1 MVSIITVNYNGL
13 EDTRDFLT
21 SLKQNIGNTDYEM
34 IVVDNGSTQDEAKI
48 LQNEFEWIKAI
59 RSEKNLGFAGGN
71 NIGID
76 NAKGDF
82 LLFINNDII
91 VSSNFITP
99 LINRLSSDKKIG
111 IVSPKIVFSDNR
123 LCYGGCKPLG
133 KYLIKI
139 NYITD
144 NLNPQVN
151 IATETSLA
159 HGAAMMIKKEI
170 IEKVGKWQENY
181 FLYSEEVDYCLTIKR
196 SGYTVWYEPQSVIC
210 HIGSQST
217 GKDSPLKYYYNTRN
231 RFLLYKR
238 NLKGMAKIISTL
250 YELAIAVPQRCINL
264 ALSKKYSLLKP
275 VLLGTA
281 DAIANKFGKRR
292 Y

>member
-13 EDTRDFLT
+13 KDTRNFLA
-21 SLKQNIGNTDYEM
+21 SLKQNIDNADYEM
-34 IVVDNGSTQDEAKI
+34 IVVDNGSVQNEAII
-48 LQNEFEWIKAI
+48 LQDEFEWAKVI
-59 RSEKNLGFAGGN
+59 RSEENLGFAGGN

-76 NAKGDF
+76 NANGNF

-91 VSSNFITP
+91 ISSEFLTS
-99 LINRLSSDKKIG
+99 LINRLSSDEKIG
-111 IVSPKIVFSDNR
+111 IVSPKIVYSDNR
-123 LCYGGCKPLG
+123 LCYGGCQPLG

-144 NLNPQVN
+144 NRNPQTN
-151 IATETSLA
+151 LATETSLA
-159 HGAAMMIKKEI
+159 HGAAMITKREV
-170 IEKVGKWQENY
+170 IEKVGKWPENY

-196 SGYTVWYEPQSVIC
+196 DGYTIWYEPESIVC

-238 NLKGMAKIISTL
+238 NLKGITKIISTL

-275 VLLGTA
+275 VLLGTM
-281 DAIANKFGKRR
+281 DAIANRFGRRR